1 LSGAPGAEVGTGR
14 RWSIVALLAAALLI
28 NYVDRGMLPT
38 AAPLIQEDLQLSAAQ
53 LGLLFSAFYWTY
65 APMQV
70 LLGWLAEHLGPWRT
84 LAAGLT
90 LWAGATLLVGF
101 AHSLLLLLILRLL
114 LGVGESVG
122 FPSVSK
128 VLAATI
134 PLRDLGTAN
143 GLVAFNYLIGPALG
157 AYFGGLLMAGY
168 GWRAAFLVFGAAS
181 LLWLVPWARLRPR
194 EHARR
199 ASASEA
205 PSFLTVLRQPAL
217 WGASL
222 GHFSSNYVFYFILT
236 WLPYYLVRE
245 RGFSISGM
253 AVVSGCAYLVNAAS
267 ALIAGWTIDRYIARR
282 GHATLVYKGT
292 MVAGQL
298 AALVCMP
305 LIALGS
311 PPLALACLFVYQI
324 LTGVASPGI
333 FAIPQILAGPHAA
346 ARWVGIQNAL
356 GNVAGILAP
365 ALTGLLVESSHHFAS
380 AFAAAALVGVLGL
393 LGWTWMLPAIAPLRW
408 PVAPDRSGHE

>member
-1 LSGAPGAEVGTGR
+1 MSGASGAEVGAGR

-28 NYVDRGMLPT
+28 NYVDRGLLPT
-38 AAPLIQEDLQLSAAQ
+38 AAPLIQDDLKFSAAE
-53 LGLLFSAFYWTY
+53 LGMLFSAFYWTY

-84 LAAGLT
+84 LAGGLT
-90 LWAGATLLVGF
+90 LWACATLLVGL
-101 AHSLLLLLILRLL
+101 AHSLALLLLLRLL

-134 PLRDLGTAN
+134 PLRDLGLAN
-143 GLVAFNYLIGPALG
+143 GVVAFSYLIGPALG

-168 GWRAAFLVFGAAS
+168 GWRPAFVVFGAAS
-181 LLWLVPWARLRPR
+181 LLWLLPWVRLRPR
-194 EHARR
+194 EHARPII
-199 ASASEA
+199 ATDA

-222 GHFSSNYVFYFILT
+222 GHFSSNYAFYFILT

-245 RGFSISGM
+245 RGFSITGM
-253 AVVSGCAYLVNAAS
+253 AAVSGSAYLVNAAS
-267 ALIAGWTIDRYIARR
+267 ALIAGWAIDRYIARR
-282 GHATLVYKGT
+282 GHATLIYKGS

-298 AALVCMP
+298 GALVCIP
-305 LIALGS
+305 LIALAS
-311 PPLALACLFVYQI
+311 QPLALACLFLYQI

-346 ARWVGIQNAL
+346 ARWVGIQNAM

-365 ALTGLLVESSHHFAS
+365 ALTGLLVESSHHFTS
-380 AFAAAALVGVLGL
+380 AFVAAALVGVLGL
-393 LGWTWMLPAIAPLRW
+393 IGWTWMLPPIAPLRW
-408 PVAPDRSGHE
+408 QVPQSRTGQA